1 MTDNGN
7 MKSQN
12 ELEKSAESFS
22 KKLFLLMSISMALFM
37 GAVIVFI
44 L

>member
-1 MTDNGN
+1 

-12 ELEKSAESFS
+12 ESEKDVELFS
-22 KKLFLLMSISMALFM
+22 KNLFLMLSISMALFM

>member
-1 MTDNGN
+1 MTDYKH
-7 MKSQN
+7 MKSEN
-12 ELEKSAESFS
+12 ESEKRAESFS
-22 KKLFLLMSISMALFM
+22 KNLFLLMSISMALFM